1 MIRKPTV
8 LSQVKLYSGLEGA
21 IVKRGKIGARAKIS
35 LTDFRNIY
43 QDIRGTGLLLGHR
56 VDGILLFIFLLET
69 SVLSN

>member
-43 QDIRGTGLLLGHR
+43 QDIRGTKDFNKKQMNKSELQ
-56 VDGILLFIFLLET
+56 
-69 SVLSN
+69 

>member
-43 QDIRGTGLLLGHR
+43 QDIRDTKEFNKKQLDKSGLQ
-56 VDGILLFIFLLET
+56 
-69 SVLSN
+69 